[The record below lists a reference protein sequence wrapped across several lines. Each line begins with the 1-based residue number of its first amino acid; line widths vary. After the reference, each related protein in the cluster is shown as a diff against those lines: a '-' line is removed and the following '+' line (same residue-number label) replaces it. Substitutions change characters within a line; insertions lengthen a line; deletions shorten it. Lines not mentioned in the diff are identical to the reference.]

1 MESDKS
7 LNRWALV
14 LPFLMLLIAVLMM
27 STVRYPS
34 GKKLDLQ
41 TQTKL
46 LPFIWILILAFL
58 VYQFKEVAL
67 LIVCLAYIFFGLIR
81 QLRRPR
87 LLKTSVQ
94 DPTAP
99 EKNV

>member
-1 MESDKS
+1 
-7 LNRWALV
+7 
-14 LPFLMLLIAVLMM
+14 MLLIAVLMM

-46 LPFIWILILAFL
+46 FPFIWILLVAFL

-67 LIVCLAYIFFGLIR
+67 LIVCLSYIFFGLIR
-81 QLRRPR
+81 QIRRPR
-87 LLKTSVQ
+87 PMKMDAN